1 MLALRSPPLPISFP
15 LCVMPARFFLPARL
29 PLCAGL
35 LYLALPLL
43 LFLLGWVHPAFS
55 VPLCAALACGLYACA
70 RHLPAQRFPLSG
82 RGLAVLGLLSFFC
95 LMLVLLCGFTGHCQ
109 QHADFIIR
117 NAVYEHLAAN
127 SWPLVTEDGHHFIYY
142 LGHWLPPALAA
153 SFCPESWAPWLLALW
168 TFLGLELALLAATVR
183 WGIRKTARWA
193 LILLC
198 LGSPAAV
205 PDCLGIPLSSLFAEY
220 NAQMVLFI
228 GMPVQLFNTFNHA
241 VPALL
246 CAVFV
251 LTRSLPPSGYYL
263 AGTLLLPSSPLGA
276 LLLLPYMAYETL
288 FRRPSARKPLSR
300 LRSLLG
306 QPVFWLAALYTAVM
320 AVFYSHLDGGGQFS
334 CLFDAKYAE
343 IYHYGQ
349 QRLLLHPGSAKYASF
364 LLALTLGILLPGALL
379 FPKCRKNPLY
389 YITLGMMA
397 GSLFFRTGIM
407 NNELLFKA
415 PAVLYPFLSLLFLR
429 ALRRGGVKYRT
440 LLVLYLVF
448 SALPNLQCI
457 MEKAGTFSTRAS
469 IMRKHWQTANGT
481 PDCPDTL
488 IRRQFMKKDGHPLP
502 SWLFKTGTK
511 PQSRRQ

>member
-1 MLALRSPPLPISFP
+1 MS
-15 LCVMPARFFLPARL
+15 ARFFLPARL

-43 LFLLGWVHPAFS
+43 LFLQGWVHLAFS
-55 VPLCAALACGLYACA
+55 APLCAALACGLYVCA
-70 RHLPAQRFPLSG
+70 RHLPAQRLPLSG
-82 RGLAVLGLLSFFC
+82 RRLAALGLLSFFC

-117 NAVYEHLAAN
+117 NAVYERLAAN

-153 SFCPESWAPWLLALW
+153 SFCPASWAPWLLALW

-220 NAQMVLFI
+220 HAQMVLFI

-263 AGTLLLPSSPLGA
+263 
-276 LLLLPYMAYETL
+276 
-288 FRRPSARKPLSR
+288 
-300 LRSLLG
+300 SLI
-306 QPVFWLAALYTAVM
+306 
-320 AVFYSHLDGGGQFS
+320 H
-334 CLFDAKYAE
+334 
-343 IYHYGQ
+343 I
-349 QRLLLHPGSAKYASF
+349 
-364 LLALTLGILLPGALL
+364 
-379 FPKCRKNPLY
+379 
-389 YITLGMMA
+389 
-397 GSLFFRTGIM
+397 
-407 NNELLFKA
+407 
-415 PAVLYPFLSLLFLR
+415 
-429 ALRRGGVKYRT
+429 
-440 LLVLYLVF
+440 
-448 SALPNLQCI
+448 
-457 MEKAGTFSTRAS
+457 
-469 IMRKHWQTANGT
+469 
-481 PDCPDTL
+481 
-488 IRRQFMKKDGHPLP
+488 
-502 SWLFKTGTK
+502 
-511 PQSRRQ
+511 

>member
-1 MLALRSPPLPISFP
+1 
-15 LCVMPARFFLPARL
+15 
-29 PLCAGL
+29 
-35 LYLALPLL
+35 
-43 LFLLGWVHPAFS
+43 
-55 VPLCAALACGLYACA
+55 
-70 RHLPAQRFPLSG
+70 
-82 RGLAVLGLLSFFC
+82 
-95 LMLVLLCGFTGHCQ
+95 
-109 QHADFIIR
+109 
-117 NAVYEHLAAN
+117 
-127 SWPLVTEDGHHFIYY
+127 
-142 LGHWLPPALAA
+142 
-153 SFCPESWAPWLLALW
+153 
-168 TFLGLELALLAATVR
+168 
-183 WGIRKTARWA
+183 
-193 LILLC
+193 
-198 LGSPAAV
+198 
-205 PDCLGIPLSSLFAEY
+205 
-220 NAQMVLFI
+220 
-228 GMPVQLFNTFNHA
+228 
-241 VPALL
+241 
-246 CAVFV
+246 
-251 LTRSLPPSGYYL
+251 
-263 AGTLLLPSSPLGA
+263 
-276 LLLLPYMAYETL
+276 
-288 FRRPSARKPLSR
+288 
-300 LRSLLG
+300 
-306 QPVFWLAALYTAVM
+306 M

-364 LLALTLGILLPGALL
+364 LLALALGILLPGALL

-440 LLVLYLVF
+440 LLILYLVF

>member
-1 MLALRSPPLPISFP
+1 
-15 LCVMPARFFLPARL
+15 MPARFFLPARL

-263 AGTLLLPSSPLGA
+263 AGTLLL
-276 LLLLPYMAYETL
+276 
-288 FRRPSARKPLSR
+288 
-300 LRSLLG
+300 
-306 QPVFWLAALYTAVM
+306 
-320 AVFYSHLDGGGQFS
+320 
-334 CLFDAKYAE
+334 
-343 IYHYGQ
+343 
-349 QRLLLHPGSAKYASF
+349 HPGSAKYASF
-364 LLALTLGILLPGALL
+364 LLALALGILLPGALL
-379 FPKCRKNPLY
+379 FPKCRENPLY

>member
-1 MLALRSPPLPISFP
+1 MLTLRSPPLPISFP
-15 LCVMPARFFLPARL
+15 FRAMSARFFLSARL

-43 LFLLGWVHPAFS
+43 LFLQGWVHPAFS
-55 VPLCAALACGLYACA
+55 APLCAALACGLYVCA
-70 RHLPAQRFPLSG
+70 RHLPAQRLPLSG
-82 RGLAVLGLLSFFC
+82 RRLAALGLLSFFC

-117 NAVYEHLAAN
+117 NAVYERLAAN

-153 SFCPESWAPWLLALW
+153 SFCPASWAPWLLALW

-220 NAQMVLFI
+220 HAQMVLFI

-276 LLLLPYMAYETL
+276 LLL
-288 FRRPSARKPLSR
+288 
-300 LRSLLG
+300 
-306 QPVFWLAALYTAVM
+306 
-320 AVFYSHLDGGGQFS
+320 
-334 CLFDAKYAE
+334 
-343 IYHYGQ
+343 
-349 QRLLLHPGSAKYASF
+349 HPDSVKYASF
-364 LLALTLGILLPGALL
+364 LLALALGILLPGALL

-429 ALRRGGVKYRT
+429 ALRRGDVKYRA
-440 LLVLYLVF
+440 LLILYLVF

-457 MEKAGTFSTRAS
+457 MEKAETFSTRAS
-469 IMRKHWQTANGT
+469 IMRKHWQTAGGT
-481 PDCPDTL
+481 PDCPGTL

-502 SWLFKTGTK
+502 SWLFKTGIK
-511 PQSRRQ
+511 PQSRQQ

>member
-1 MLALRSPPLPISFP
+1 
-15 LCVMPARFFLPARL
+15 
-29 PLCAGL
+29 
-35 LYLALPLL
+35 
-43 LFLLGWVHPAFS
+43 
-55 VPLCAALACGLYACA
+55 
-70 RHLPAQRFPLSG
+70 
-82 RGLAVLGLLSFFC
+82 
-95 LMLVLLCGFTGHCQ
+95 MLVLLCGFTGHCQ

-117 NAVYEHLAAN
+117 NAVYERLAAN

-153 SFCPESWAPWLLALW
+153 SFCPASWAPWLLALW

-220 NAQMVLFI
+220 HAQMVLFI

-288 FRRPSARKPLSR
+288 C
-300 LRSLLG
+300 
-306 QPVFWLAALYTAVM
+306 TAVM

-349 QRLLLHPGSAKYASF
+349 QRLLLHPDSVKYASF
-364 LLALTLGILLPGALL
+364 LLALALGILLPGALL

-429 ALRRGGVKYRT
+429 ALRRGDVKYRA
-440 LLVLYLVF
+440 LLILYLVF

-457 MEKAGTFSTRAS
+457 MEKAETFSTRAS
-469 IMRKHWQTANGT
+469 IMRKHWQTAGGT
-481 PDCPDTL
+481 PDCPGTL

-502 SWLFKTGTK
+502 SWLFKTGIK
-511 PQSRRQ
+511 PQSRQQ

>member
-1 MLALRSPPLPISFP
+1 MLALQSPPLPISFP
-15 LCVMPARFFLPARL
+15 LCAMPARFFLPARL

-276 LLLLPYMAYETL
+276 LLL
-288 FRRPSARKPLSR
+288 
-300 LRSLLG
+300 
-306 QPVFWLAALYTAVM
+306 
-320 AVFYSHLDGGGQFS
+320 
-334 CLFDAKYAE
+334 
-343 IYHYGQ
+343 
-349 QRLLLHPGSAKYASF
+349 HPGSAKYASF
-364 LLALTLGILLPGALL
+364 LLALALGILLPGALL

-440 LLVLYLVF
+440 LLILYLVF

-469 IMRKHWQTANGT
+469 IMRKHWQTASGT

>member
-1 MLALRSPPLPISFP
+1 MLTLRSPPLPISFP
-15 LCVMPARFFLPARL
+15 FRAMSARFFLSARL

-43 LFLLGWVHPAFS
+43 LFLQGWVHPAFS
-55 VPLCAALACGLYACA
+55 APLCAALACGLYVCA
-70 RHLPAQRFPLSG
+70 RHLPAQRLPLSG
-82 RGLAVLGLLSFFC
+82 RRLAALGLLSFFC

-117 NAVYEHLAAN
+117 NAVYERLAAN

-153 SFCPESWAPWLLALW
+153 SFCPASWAPWLLALW

-220 NAQMVLFI
+220 HAQMVLFI

-251 LTRSLPPSGYYL
+251 LTRSPASLRVLSRGNSSAAVLPRWAPFCSFRIWRMKPCSASRRHGNRFPVSVPFWASRFSGSRPC
-263 AGTLLLPSSPLGA
+263 A
-276 LLLLPYMAYETL
+276 
-288 FRRPSARKPLSR
+288 RPSWPSFIPIWTEEGNSPACLMQNMRKFTITGNSGFCSIPIPSNTPASCWPWPWGYCCR
-300 LRSLLG
+300 GRSSSKM
-306 QPVFWLAALYTAVM
+306 P
-320 AVFYSHLDGGGQFS
+320 
-334 CLFDAKYAE
+334 E
-343 IYHYGQ
+343 
-349 QRLLLHPGSAKYASF
+349 
-364 LLALTLGILLPGALL
+364 
-379 FPKCRKNPLY
+379 NPLY

-429 ALRRGGVKYRT
+429 ALRRGRDVKYRA
-440 LLVLYLVF
+440 LLILYLVF
-448 SALPNLQCI
+448 PPSRTCNASWKKRKHSPP
-457 MEKAGTFSTRAS
+457 GRAS
-469 IMRKHWQTANGT
+469 CGNIGKRPAARLTA
-481 PDCPDTL
+481 
-488 IRRQFMKKDGHPLP
+488 RAP
-502 SWLFKTGTK
+502 S
-511 PQSRRQ
+511 SAASS

>member
-1 MLALRSPPLPISFP
+1 M
-15 LCVMPARFFLPARL
+15 
-29 PLCAGL
+29 
-35 LYLALPLL
+35 
-43 LFLLGWVHPAFS
+43 
-55 VPLCAALACGLYACA
+55 
-70 RHLPAQRFPLSG
+70 
-82 RGLAVLGLLSFFC
+82 
-95 LMLVLLCGFTGHCQ
+95 
-109 QHADFIIR
+109 
-117 NAVYEHLAAN
+117 
-127 SWPLVTEDGHHFIYY
+127 
-142 LGHWLPPALAA
+142 
-153 SFCPESWAPWLLALW
+153 
-168 TFLGLELALLAATVR
+168 
-183 WGIRKTARWA
+183 
-193 LILLC
+193 
-198 LGSPAAV
+198 
-205 PDCLGIPLSSLFAEY
+205 PDCLGISLSSLFAEY
-220 NAQMVLFI
+220 HAQMVLFI

-288 FRRPSARKPLSR
+288 FRLPAARKPLSR

-306 QPVFWLAALYTAVM
+306 QPVFWLAALCTAVM

-349 QRLLLHPGSAKYASF
+349 QRLLLHPDSVKYASF
-364 LLALTLGILLPGALL
+364 LLALALGILLPGALL

-429 ALRRGGVKYRT
+429 ALRRGDVKYRA
-440 LLVLYLVF
+440 LLILYLVF

-457 MEKAGTFSTRAS
+457 MEKAETFSTRAS
-469 IMRKHWQTANGT
+469 IMRKHWQTAGGT
-481 PDCPDTL
+481 PDCPGTL

-502 SWLFKTGTK
+502 SWLFKTGIK
-511 PQSRRQ
+511 PQSRQQ

>member
-1 MLALRSPPLPISFP
+1 MGS
-15 LCVMPARFFLPARL
+15 
-29 PLCAGL
+29 
-35 LYLALPLL
+35 
-43 LFLLGWVHPAFS
+43 
-55 VPLCAALACGLYACA
+55 
-70 RHLPAQRFPLSG
+70 
-82 RGLAVLGLLSFFC
+82 
-95 LMLVLLCGFTGHCQ
+95 LV
-109 QHADFIIR
+109 
-117 NAVYEHLAAN
+117 
-127 SWPLVTEDGHHFIYY
+127 
-142 LGHWLPPALAA
+142 
-153 SFCPESWAPWLLALW
+153 LALW

-183 WGIRKTARWA
+183 WGIRRRPLGADPPLPRLSGSGAGLPGNSPLLPVCGIQCPDGPVYRHARPTLQHIQSRRSGAIVRRIRPDA
-193 LILLC
+193 L
-198 LGSPAAV
+198 PASLRV
-205 PDCLGIPLSSLFAEY
+205 LS
-220 NAQMVLFI
+220 
-228 GMPVQLFNTFNHA
+228 
-241 VPALL
+241 
-246 CAVFV
+246 
-251 LTRSLPPSGYYL
+251 R
-263 AGTLLLPSSPLGA
+263 GTLLLPSSPLGA

-349 QRLLLHPGSAKYASF
+349 RFLLHPGSAKYASF
-364 LLALTLGILLPGALL
+364 LLALALGILLPGALL

-440 LLVLYLVF
+440 LLILYLVF